1 MPAAH
6 NIPALPARQTGVFL
20 FYHIS
25 QSVEISNFP
34 VLFPT
39 IMGNCWIGDFITG
52 GLTAKVDILGL
63 TEDALY
69 ELIYGKWQPIVN
81 RVLTGRCSYQIWKCA
96 PAARYL
102 IYGVGQQGK
111 GLLSA
116 GHGDLQII
124 NQGSFQKPG
133 IVYLLFFCNPF
144 QPCRESDVCLD
155 ALIILFHAE

>member
-1 MPAAH
+1 MIIWKLV
-6 NIPALPARQTGVFL
+6 NR
-20 FYHIS
+20 S
-25 QSVEISNFP
+25 
-34 VLFPT
+34 
-39 IMGNCWIGDFITG
+39 DFILSPFGKEKTASCKLYRNSYYDFSTASG
-52 GLTAKVDILGL
+52 GDLIKFTAAILNINNWEKIGF
-63 TEDALY
+63 
-69 ELIYGKWQPIVN
+69 KNMN
-81 RVLTGRCSYQIWKCA
+81 RQRKPPLHFWRVSGRFSYQVWKCA

-111 GLLSA
+111 SLLSA
-116 GHGDLQII
+116 GHGYLQII

>member
-1 MPAAH
+1 MKRGCIYLAAGV
-6 NIPALPARQTGVFL
+6 RQNYKQGICGYCVTWP
-20 FYHIS
+20 
-25 QSVEISNFP
+25 SN
-34 VLFPT
+34 
-39 IMGNCWIGDFITG
+39 
-52 GLTAKVDILGL
+52 
-63 TEDALY
+63 
-69 ELIYGKWQPIVN
+69 YGKERYVLCHSGSSNKDGSGRRAKIDREN
-81 RVLTGRCSYQIWKCA
+81 RPLYLWRVSGRCSYQVWKCA

-102 IYGVGQQGK
+102 IYSVGQQGK

-116 GHGDLQII
+116 GHGYLQII